1 MSYIGATPTSTAFL
15 TDSFSGDGSTT
26 SFTLT
31 AAPAS
36 SSSILVAVSG
46 VLQDP
51 ATYAVVGTALNFTG
65 APPSGT
71 ANISVRYLGIPASN
85 ISTAAYRTVTEFT
98 ATAGQTSFSTPSY
111 TVGFINVYRNGVLLG
126 SADYTATTGTTVVL
140 ASGATAG
147 DLITTESFYVSS
159 IYNAISN
166 TAGSVNSNNIADGAV
181 GTAEIADGAVTTA
194 KLAIYEAS
202 ALVVAGGGGGGGG
215 GAGGGG
221 GGGGGGFV
229 ETKISLSVGTT
240 YTATIGP
247 GGSGGNS
254 SFGTNGT
261 NSTLSGSDI
270 MTITALGGG
279 GGAWLNT
286 TGTTAQGNSGGS
298 GGGSSCWDY
307 TGFKAGGIGAGNQGH
322 DGGSVYGTT
331 GGNRTGSGGGG
342 AGNPGGNSQISSS
355 TALSFIGAG
364 GSGAISYITGSAVYY
379 AGGGGGSSDNPNP
392 PGGGTGGNGGGGAGS
407 YGSAGTAGTAN
418 TGGGGGGSISST
430 GGAGGSGVIIL
441 SVPTVN
447 YTGTTTGSPTVTT
460 SGAFTVIKF
469 TSSGTYTA

>member
-26 SFTLT
+26 SFTLS

-181 GTAEIADGAVTTA
+181 GTAEIASSVT
-194 KLAIYEAS
+194 L
-202 ALVVAGGGGGGGG
+202 
-215 GAGGGG
+215 
-221 GGGGGGFV
+221 
-229 ETKISLSVGTT
+229 TT
-240 YTATIGP
+240 P
-247 GGSGGNS
+247 
-254 SFGTNGT
+254 
-261 NSTLSGSDI
+261 TL
-270 MTITALGGG
+270 T
-279 GGAWLNT
+279 
-286 TGTTAQGNSGGS
+286 
-298 GGGSSCWDY
+298 
-307 TGFKAGGIGAGNQGH
+307 
-322 DGGSVYGTT
+322 
-331 GGNRTGSGGGG
+331 
-342 AGNPGGNSQISSS
+342 
-355 TALSFIGAG
+355 
-364 GSGAISYITGSAVYY
+364 
-379 AGGGGGSSDNPNP
+379 
-392 PGGGTGGNGGGGAGS
+392 
-407 YGSAGTAGTAN
+407 
-418 TGGGGGGSISST
+418 
-430 GGAGGSGVIIL
+430 
-441 SVPTVN
+441 
-447 YTGTTTGSPTVTT
+447 SPTVTGQAT
-460 SGAFTVIKF
+460 IPTIDLTGGQITFPATAVPSSNANTLDDYEEGTWTPTYVFSGGNGTANF
-469 TSSGTYTA
+469 SLSAATYTKIGNIVLLNLYFNFTKGTASGDFTITGVPFGAYTRSPCTLDWDGGGAASNVLVSEISGSTIYFYTQPQSTTYQSALNAGQMNSAPYPRLTCLYRIA

>member
-26 SFTLT
+26 SFTLS

-71 ANISVRYLGIPASN
+71 ANISVRYLGVPASN

-181 GTAEIADGAVTTA
+181 TPSELSTGGPYWDTSGNVGIGTSSPSSFNGLLNVKGSDRAV
-194 KLAIYEAS
+194 
-202 ALVVAGGGGGGGG
+202 
-215 GAGGGG
+215 
-221 GGGGGGFV
+221 
-229 ETKISLSVGTT
+229 ISYFGGTT
-240 YTATIGP
+240 YAARVGA
-247 GGSGGNS
+247 NS
-254 SFGTNGT
+254 SFATVEGVDAATGVSSYQPLQVGGSVLSLATGGTERMRIDSSGYVTMPYQPAFRAYSTAGSYSTTGVDIAFPNTTFNIGSYYNTSNGRFT
-261 NSTLSGSDI
+261 ASVAGIYLFLWSTSSFGATGFSLDLHKNGSTLSFSEQNNSLNYFVTGQSQLVSLAVGDYVTWRLRFG
-270 MTITALGGG
+270 TINLADPST
-279 GGAWLNT
+279 NV
-286 TGTTAQGNSGGS
+286 QGFLVG
-298 GGGSSCWDY
+298 
-307 TGFKAGGIGAGNQGH
+307 
-322 DGGSVYGTT
+322 
-331 GGNRTGSGGGG
+331 
-342 AGNPGGNSQISSS
+342 
-355 TALSFIGAG
+355 
-364 GSGAISYITGSAVYY
+364 
-379 AGGGGGSSDNPNP
+379 
-392 PGGGTGGNGGGGAGS
+392 
-407 YGSAGTAGTAN
+407 
-418 TGGGGGGSISST
+418 
-430 GGAGGSGVIIL
+430 
-441 SVPTVN
+441 
-447 YTGTTTGSPTVTT
+447 
-460 SGAFTVIKF
+460 
-469 TSSGTYTA
+469 

>member
-26 SFTLT
+26 SFTLS

-181 GTAEIADGAVTTA
+181 TPSELSTGGPYWDTSGNVGIGTSSPSSFNGLLNVKGSDRAV
-194 KLAIYEAS
+194 
-202 ALVVAGGGGGGGG
+202 
-215 GAGGGG
+215 
-221 GGGGGGFV
+221 
-229 ETKISLSVGTT
+229 ISYFGGTT
-240 YTATIGP
+240 YAARVGA
-247 GGSGGNS
+247 NS
-254 SFGTNGT
+254 SFATVEGVDAAT
-261 NSTLSGSDI
+261 
-270 MTITALGGG
+270 
-279 GGAWLNT
+279 GA
-286 TGTTAQGNSGGS
+286 
-298 GGGSSCWDY
+298 SSY
-307 TGFKAGGIGAGNQGH
+307 QPLQV
-322 DGGSVYGTT
+322 GGSVLSLAT
-331 GGNRTGSGGGG
+331 GGTERMRIDSSGYVTTPSQPVFQAFKTTNTSSGNHIVFDSTWVNVGSFYNASNGRFTAPV
-342 AGNPGGNSQISSS
+342 AGTYQ
-355 TALSFIGAG
+355 F
-364 GSGAISYITGSAVYY
+364 
-379 AGGGGGSSDNPNP
+379 
-392 PGGGTGGNGGGGAGS
+392 S
-407 YGSAGTAGTAN
+407 YGSIGNNSVTTYRLSLHKNGSALTLNGVAEAQARAQTADAGCYPTANKVVMVSLTAGDYIQVYFNSDNGTALYGDN
-418 TGGGGGGSISST
+418 
-430 GGAGGSGVIIL
+430 SG
-441 SVPTVN
+441 
-447 YTGTTTGSPTVTT
+447 YTHF
-460 SGAFTVIKF
+460 SGFLV
-469 TSSGTYTA
+469 G